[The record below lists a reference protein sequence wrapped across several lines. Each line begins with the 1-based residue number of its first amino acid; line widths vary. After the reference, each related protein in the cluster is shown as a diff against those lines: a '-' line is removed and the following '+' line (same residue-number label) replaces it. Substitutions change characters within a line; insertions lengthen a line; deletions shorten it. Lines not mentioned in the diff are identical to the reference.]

1 MTAIAASPL
10 ARPNKTALAVVVL
23 LHGAALTAL
32 VLAKGPDVIRHA
44 FTSTEITKVPLDKPP
59 PPKPQP
65 KPVVD
70 VPQIRQIIDTPKPLI
85 DLPPRPV
92 PTIDV
97 QPTKPV
103 ELTLSSGTSDVNVP
117 RLIEPPITPESRK
130 VEPAHARA
138 NLASYVSDADYP
150 ASAIRDEQQGTTRFR
165 LTVGADGRV
174 TDCAVTGSSGSPAL
188 DATTCR
194 LMKSR
199 ARFTPA
205 RDSDGKGTTDTVSN
219 AIRWVLPDA

>member
-1 MTAIAASPL
+1 MTAFAASPTT
-10 ARPNKTALAVVVL
+10 RPNKTALAVVLL
-23 LHGAALTAL
+23 LHTAVISAL
-32 VLAKGPDVIRHA
+32 VLAKGPDAIRKA
-44 FTSTEITKVPLDKPP
+44 FTPIDIYPVQVDKTP

-65 KPVVD
+65 KPQVD

-85 DLPPRPV
+85 DLPPKPV
-92 PTIDV
+92 LNIDV
-97 QPTKPV
+97 RPTEPTT
-103 ELTLSSGTSDVNVP
+103 LTLNTGSSDIVVP
-117 RLIEPPITPESRK
+117 KIIDPPITPEPRK

-150 ASAIRDEQQGTTRFR
+150 SSAIRDEQQGTTRFR

-174 TDCAVTGSSGSPAL
+174 IDCAVTGSSGSPAL

-205 RDSDGKGTTDTVSN
+205 RDSDGKGTTDIVSN